1 MSAVMAQTGATFEE
15 SLGMLTAITEVT
27 RSASKAS
34 RGLVSIGSRLN
45 QVVDESSSTGQKLI
59 EIYNQLNIE
68 LYDNEG
74 QLRSSY
80 DIFSD
85 LADVWDTLD
94 TNTQNYIASV
104 QAGTNQFQ
112 NFAALMQNFS
122 HATEATETALNS
134 AGSAAAEND
143 RYMESLNAK
152 LSQLTSSFQTLS
164 NTVLDSDLVKFFL
177 DLANAALQFL
187 NTLPPQVTQFGLL
200 TGLLTGVIGMANEF
214 IPAITGIFTAIA
226 GVGTASTTA
235 AGGVTLLGAAL
246 KAAFPAAAAISVGL
260 VALFALLPKIS
271 DGIKELTGDY
281 EYYQDK
287 IEAANTQ
294 LEENETRLNQLLEIP
309 AANRSTEINE
319 EIEALEKENE
329 ELRENIAL
337 YQERQGASPEE
348 QQVAK
353 DFEDK
358 YAQTGFRY
366 LGDSL
371 VYYAESAEEAADI
384 IVAKYK
390 ELGTELD
397 PDIIAKQLETTKSKM
412 GNAFDGIQGILD
424 DATDMFQTFDQ
435 RAVFDGGIIDM
446 TDQETVALLEM
457 RSQLVETRDDLVEYL
472 STVQDADPIYQE
484 QLDAVEELLSQ
495 YDGLSRVVLDNN
507 DTLYEAMT
515 GMKMT
520 GDQAKALAAVYP
532 DLSSYIED
540 NNGVWQLN
548 IEKLF
553 EAASAG
559 EQSARRR
566 ILAEKEATE
575 AILKNVTAQI
585 ELYQTAINLFK
596 ARTGTIDT
604 EALQTLLGYQEAA
617 WQARTQ
623 IQLLQNEIDS
633 WQVPD
638 ISINGDDDKT
648 GSGISQVTDALQEQR
663 DLLQE
668 QLDLLDDRAYFA
680 ELNGATEEEIV
691 NIYREAQDA
700 IHNLKVWYQEQG
712 LDDEDEYIREMGKLW
727 VQYQEKIESV
737 YDEAAKAAEEAAQ
750 AAEDAWREALEA
762 QIEEMEA
769 QRDVYEKFFSYMGNQ
784 IDKEIDNLQSQRDQV
799 ESYWDERIQK
809 LQDENDQLE
818 RSIELEKARQQLA
831 LAEQQQMLVYKD
843 GEFQYVQNVQAIS
856 DAEAEL
862 EALEREEALRQE
874 VANLEQLRDQA
885 LASIDAQIANWER
898 YKEEWTSV
906 VEHYQE
912 EQDRL
917 LIEQEL
923 GIELEG
929 ENWKLRLDNLE
940 NYVQQYE
947 ALMDRIRR
955 ANEIGDRSG
964 TISSSGTGKPG
975 SATPDYSGIK
985 RGGSGGVTWSDYSG
999 PPSQTYDWVTRDQV
1013 NQSYL
1018 NPKKYFASGTLSAPG
1033 GLSLVG
1039 EDGPELRM
1047 LNQGDGIIPADA
1059 TRNLMNWAKFSP
1071 ANFGSSTSNTYQY
1084 NFDKLVLPGVTDYQS
1099 LIQELKR
1106 FKSFAFQH

>member
-1 MSAVMAQTGATFEE
+1 
-15 SLGMLTAITEVT
+15 
-27 RSASKAS
+27 
-34 RGLVSIGSRLN
+34 
-45 QVVDESSSTGQKLI
+45 
-59 EIYNQLNIE
+59 
-68 LYDNEG
+68 
-74 QLRSSY
+74 
-80 DIFSD
+80 
-85 LADVWDTLD
+85 
-94 TNTQNYIASV
+94 
-104 QAGTNQFQ
+104 
-112 NFAALMQNFS
+112 MQNFS

-177 DLANAALQFL
+177 DLANGALQFL

-214 IPAITGIFTAIA
+214 IPAFSGILNVIA
-226 GVGTASTTA
+226 KIGGASTTA
-235 AGGVTLLGAAL
+235 ASGVTVLGAAL
-246 KAAFPAAAAISVGL
+246 KSAFPAAIAISGAF
-260 VALFALLPKIS
+260 VALSVLLPKIS
-271 DGIKELTGDY
+271 DAIKDASGDY
-281 EYYQDK
+281 EYLQEKIDDANEQLEINRDRLIELEAIPESSRTKEIQEEIDK
-287 IEAANTQ
+287 LKEQNAELQENISNWDARQESQANTPEAQEASRELNIKYGDYGETRYRYLTDQ
-294 LEENETRLNQLLEIP
+294 LEYVGESVDEVVNEIV
-309 AANRSTEINE
+309 
-319 EIEALEKENE
+319 EKY
-329 ELRENIAL
+329 R
-337 YQERQGASPEE
+337 
-348 QQVAK
+348 
-353 DFEDK
+353 
-358 YAQTGFRY
+358 
-366 LGDSL
+366 
-371 VYYAESAEEAADI
+371 
-384 IVAKYK
+384 

-397 PDIIAKQLETTKSKM
+397 PEIVESNLLEVES
-412 GNAFDGIQGILD
+412 AFSDASVGIQKILD
-424 DATDMFQTFDQ
+424 DSINQVQDVLSAEIDPDTGLLKLTD
-435 RAVFDGGIIDM
+435 
-446 TDQETVALLEM
+446 E
-457 RSQLVETRDDLVEYL
+457 QLVRLGEM
-472 STVQDADPIYQE
+472 QE
-484 QLDAVEELLSQ
+484 ILPGV
-495 YDGLSRVVLDNN
+495 
-507 DTLYEAMT
+507 
-515 GMKMT
+515 
-520 GDQAKALAAVYP
+520 
-532 DLSSYIED
+532 IED
-540 NNGVWQLN
+540 LTNYLAVNEDAPEIYRNQL
-548 IEKLF
+548 
-553 EAASAG
+553 EAAESLLPVIQQYNDKLYDN
-559 EQSARRR
+559 EDLLRRVT
-566 ILAEKEATE
+566 LADNLNYGEKEALIAAYPELNEFITKENGLWEINEQKLYDAAIAGNESARQRIKASYE
-575 AILKNVTAQI
+575 AADAEISNLEKTIAALQAYITAQKVAYGSDEYYANI
-585 ELYQTAINLFK
+585 QQQLDLTEQLWELKLYRGELQDTYNTIKDLEKSGNGNGDGDRL
-596 ARTGTIDT
+596 TGT
-604 EALQTLLGYQEAA
+604 
-617 WQARTQ
+617 
-623 IQLLQNEIDS
+623 
-633 WQVPD
+633 
-638 ISINGDDDKT
+638 
-648 GSGISQVTDALQEQR
+648 SQVTDALQEQR

-727 VQYQEKIESV
+727 VQYQEKIDSV

-940 NYVQQYE
+940 SYVQQYE
-947 ALMDRIRR
+947 ALMERLR
-955 ANEIGDRSG
+955 AAQSSADAGYSG
-964 TISSSGTGKPG
+964 GGTGKPG
-975 SATPDYSGIK
+975 SAKPDYSGIK

-1039 EDGPELRM
+1039 EEGPELRM

-1059 TRNLMNWAKFSP
+1059 TRNLMDWAKFSP

>member
-1 MSAVMAQTGATFEE
+1 
-15 SLGMLTAITEVT
+15 
-27 RSASKAS
+27 
-34 RGLVSIGSRLN
+34 
-45 QVVDESSSTGQKLI
+45 
-59 EIYNQLNIE
+59 
-68 LYDNEG
+68 
-74 QLRSSY
+74 
-80 DIFSD
+80 
-85 LADVWDTLD
+85 
-94 TNTQNYIASV
+94 
-104 QAGTNQFQ
+104 
-112 NFAALMQNFS
+112 MQNFS

-164 NTVLDSDLVKFFL
+164 NTVLDSNLVKFFL

-214 IPAITGIFTAIA
+214 IPAFTGIIGAIT

-235 AGGVTLLGAAL
+235 AGGITVLGAAL
-246 KAAFPAAAAISVGL
+246 KSAFPAALALSAAVL
-260 VALFALLPKIS
+260 VLPSIFSTIS
-271 DGIKELTGDY
+271 DVVKALSGDY
-281 EYYQDK
+281 EFYQEK
-287 IEAANTQ
+287 IDAANTSLQ
-294 LEENETRLNQLLEIP
+294 ENETRLNQLLEIP
-309 AANRSTEINE
+309 ESNRTEEINA
-319 EIEALEKENE
+319 EIDA
-329 ELRENIAL
+329 LREENAALQENIDKWGS
-337 YQERQGASPEE
+337 RQKEQSPET
-348 QQVAK
+348 K
-353 DFEDK
+353 DLAQSFEEK
-358 YAQTGFRY
+358 YTSIEPSGATTRWRY
-366 LGDSL
+366 LTDDL
-371 VYYAESAEEAADI
+371 VYAGEYVDEVVDR

-390 ELGTELD
+390 ELGVELD
-397 PDIIAKQLETTKSKM
+397 PAIVEANLIETKE
-412 GNAFDGIQGILD
+412 AFTEASDGIQQNINDMGSAIRSISELPVSSDGFIQIADQQKAAFLD
-424 DATDMFQTFDQ
+424 TRAT
-435 RAVFDGGIIDM
+435 
-446 TDQETVALLEM
+446 LL
-457 RSQLVETRDDLVEYL
+457 ETRDDLVEYL
-472 STVQDADPIYQE
+472 ETTEDANPIYQE
-484 QLDAVEELLSQ
+484 QLRLINQLIAESNNWADALVEQDNLL
-495 YDGLSRVVLDNN
+495 YDV
-507 DTLYEAMT
+507 MT

-520 GDQAKALAAVYP
+520 EGQASALANVYP
-532 DLSSYIED
+532 DLTEYIEE
-540 NNGVWQLN
+540 NNGVWTLN

-553 EAASAG
+553 EAADAG
-559 EQSARRR
+559 EISARRR
-566 ILAEKEATE
+566 IIAEKEATE
-575 AILKNVTAQI
+575 AILKNVMAQI
-585 ELYQTAINLFK
+585 ELYQTAITAFTQ
-596 ARTGTIDT
+596 RTGTTDY
-604 EALQTLLGYQEAA
+604 EALQQLLDYQEAA
-617 WQARTQ
+617 WEARTQ

-633 WQVPD
+633 WE
-638 ISINGDDDKT
+638 KT
-648 GSGISQVTDALQEQR
+648 GISGGTSKVTDALQEQR

-727 VQYQEKIESV
+727 VQYQEKIDSV

-769 QRDVYEKFFSYMGNQ
+769 QRDVYEKFFNYMGNQ

-975 SATPDYSGIK
+975 SAKPDYSGIK

-1059 TRNLMNWAKFSP
+1059 TRNLMDWAKFSP